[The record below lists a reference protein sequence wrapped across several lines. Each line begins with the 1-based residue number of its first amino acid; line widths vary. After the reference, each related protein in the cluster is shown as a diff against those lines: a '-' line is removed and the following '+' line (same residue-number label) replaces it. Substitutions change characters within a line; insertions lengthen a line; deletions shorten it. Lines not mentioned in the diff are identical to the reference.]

1 MPESIDLTSSAMVA
15 LSRSSLD
22 SLRTSLL
29 RDAGPGAAAYF
40 QEAGYAGGPAVF
52 EAFRGWLSERAHPA
66 PESLEVS
73 EFTRLASDFF
83 RETGWGTVQLGTL
96 GGGLAT
102 IDSPNWSEADPNAG
116 LEHPGCHLSTG
127 TFADFFGRMA
137 EAPLAVLEV
146 ECRSAGASRCR
157 FLLGSA
163 ETMQALYDRMAQGE
177 RYDEAAEALAG

>member
-1 MPESIDLTSSAMVA
+1 MPEPIDLTSSAMVA
-15 LSRSSLD
+15 LSRSSIG
-22 SLRTSLL
+22 SLRASLL
-29 RDAGPGAAAYF
+29 RDAGPASASYF
-40 QEAGYAGGPAVF
+40 QEAGFAGGPAVF
-52 EAFRGWLSERAHPA
+52 EAFRGWLAGRGHEA

-73 EFTRLASDFF
+73 EFTALASDFF
-83 RETGWGTVQLGTL
+83 RETGWGSVQLGTL
-96 GGGLAT
+96 GAGLAT
-102 IDSPNWSEADPNAG
+102 IDSPNWSESDPSAA

-137 EAPLAVLEV
+137 DAPLAVLEV

-177 RYDEAAEALAG
+177 SYAEAAEALG